1 MADYLVTDTEL
12 TGIADAIRTKGGTSS
27 PLAFPS
33 GFESAITAIATG
45 KDFVSGTITCPNED
59 TQIQIDF
66 GKTFNHYLFILEMT
80 DDSKSALVAS
90 QTSGTASIAFIGVY
104 PKRTINSVTVNS
116 NMISERYIASS
127 NTQTSG
133 GTNVISC
140 SSTYLKANV
149 RAITEATLQSYLI
162 RGYSYNYTVV
172 SLD

>member
-1 MADYLVTDTEL
+1 MDMMEIRRMVMAQM
-12 TGIADAIRTKGGTSS
+12 A
-27 PLAFPS
+27 
-33 GFESAITAIATG
+33 G
-45 KDFVSGTITCPNED
+45 KDFVTGTFTCPNED

-80 DDSKSALVAS
+80 DASKEALVESAA
-90 QTSGTASIAFIGVY
+90 SGTASIAFIGVY
-104 PKRTINSVTVNS
+104 PKRTINNVTINS
-116 NMISERYIASS
+116 NEVSERYIASS

-133 GTNVISC
+133 ATNVIAC
-140 SSTYLKANV
+140 ASTYLKANV